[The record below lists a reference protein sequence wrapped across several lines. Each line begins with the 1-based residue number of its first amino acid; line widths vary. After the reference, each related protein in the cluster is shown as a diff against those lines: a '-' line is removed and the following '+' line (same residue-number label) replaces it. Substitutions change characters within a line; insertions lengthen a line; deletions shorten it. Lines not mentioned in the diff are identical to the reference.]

1 MNRITSLN
9 PLCRDRFKSL
19 EVIDIGGN
27 KVADLPVA
35 LIKFLSELTQLV
47 LVNNDLQRLPN
58 MLGLHKKLKNVS
70 VEGNP
75 LKAIRR
81 PIIARG
87 SVGILAYLAD
97 RYIEVNDKVVEQ
109 WALDQNAA
117 DKAQDAEEVAQEQRE
132 VEA

>member
-1 MNRITSLN
+1 
-9 PLCRDRFKSL
+9 
-19 EVIDIGGN
+19 
-27 KVADLPVA
+27 
-35 LIKFLSELTQLV
+35 
-47 LVNNDLQRLPN
+47 

-87 SVGILAYLAD
+87 SAGILAYLAD